1 MTKQIR
7 NFVGL
12 LLLFTAVSSFAQV
25 KHTIQAKVP
34 FSFMAAGKNWS
45 AGDYIMQL
53 DMNTGALTLSSSN
66 ITLVTVMTTNVG
78 SPEEAARS
86 YLRFQRCGEYRIL
99 REVSLDGRVRVL
111 DLKKPERELLQAYD
125 TQSKK
130 QQKAVSDSG
139 NTGS

>member
-12 LLLFTAVSSFAQV
+12 LLLFTAVSSFAQI

-34 FSFMAAGKNWS
+34 FSFMAAGKSWP

-53 DMNTGALTLSSSN
+53 DMNTGALTLRSSN
-66 ITLVTVMTTNVG
+66 ITLVTVMSTNVG

-99 REVSLDGRVRVL
+99 REISLDGRVRIL
-111 DLKKPERELLQAYD
+111 DLRKSERELLRAGL
-125 TQSKK
+125 TKSRK
-130 QQKAVSDSG
+130 QQEVVRDSEG
-139 NTGS
+139 AN

>member
-53 DMNTGALTLSSSN
+53 DMNTGALTLRSSN
-66 ITLVTVMTTNVG
+66 ITLVTVMSTNVG

-99 REVSLDGRVRVL
+99 REISLDGRVRIL
-111 DLKKPERELLQAYD
+111 DLRKSERELLRAGL
-125 TQSKK
+125 TKSRK
-130 QQKAVSDSG
+130 QQEVVRDSEG
-139 NTGS
+139 AN